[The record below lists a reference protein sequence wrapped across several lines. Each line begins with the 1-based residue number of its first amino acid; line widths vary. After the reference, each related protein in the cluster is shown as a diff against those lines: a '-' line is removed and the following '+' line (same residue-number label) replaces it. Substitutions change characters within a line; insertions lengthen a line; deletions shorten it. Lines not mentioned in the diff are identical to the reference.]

1 MVLRDPEAWQR
12 DSGAPLDEWLAAL
25 HNTPAVFLVHAA
37 EGDPYLGRTGLIRRR
52 LLRLLAERKHASRM
66 LNLRDV
72 ARRIEVWRTAST
84 IETALTS
91 YTLARRHFPE
101 TYSRLLRLPK
111 PPYVKLILNNEFPRT
126 MVTTRLGGRSRY
138 FGPFRNRAAA
148 DSYEKAFLDLF
159 QIRRC
164 QEDLEPSIEHPGCIY
179 GEMRMCLRPCQDAV
193 SKEEYASEVVRVDD
207 FLRTSGHS
215 LLESTRVSRDRLS
228 ESLRFEE
235 AARAHTMLEKV
246 QGITR
251 LSGELAAD
259 VDRLHGVA
267 ITRSIEYEEVSLWF
281 LLKGCWQTPRAFRL
295 TNTAEGRPVPIDTRL
310 REIAAGLPATLA
322 LRDRQDHL
330 SILTRWFFSN
340 WRDGEWIPFD
350 SLESIPYR
358 KLTNAIHRVASGKA
372 DTPAQGTLALGGP
385 QNAPNG

>member
-1 MVLRDPEAWQR
+1 MELRAPEVWQR
-12 DSGAPLDEWLAAL
+12 DSGAPLDEWLDAL

-37 EGDPYLGRTGLIRRR
+37 EGEPYLGRTGLIRRR

-66 LNLRDV
+66 LNLREV
-72 ARRIEVWRTAST
+72 AQRIEVWRTAST
-84 IETALTS
+84 IETALVS

-111 PPYVKLILNNEFPRT
+111 PPYVKLILTNQFPRT

-148 DSYEKAFLDLF
+148 DAFEKAFLDLF

-164 QEDLEPSIEHPGCIY
+164 QEDLEPSPEHPGCIY
-179 GEMRMCLRPCQDAV
+179 GEMRMCLRPCQDAI
-193 SKEEYASEVVRVDD
+193 SKEEYASEVLRVDD

-228 ESLRFEE
+228 ESLHFEE
-235 AARAHTMLEKV
+235 AARAHAMLEKV

-267 ITRSIEYEEVSLWF
+267 ITRSIEYDEVSLWF
-281 LLKGCWQTPRAFRL
+281 LLKGCWQSPRAFAL
-295 TNTAEGRPVPIDTRL
+295 AATAEGRPVPIDTRL
-310 REIAAGLPATLA
+310 REIAAGLPAALM

-372 DTPAQGTLALGGP
+372 DTPAQGMLAFP
-385 QNAPNG
+385 PSTT

>member
-1 MVLRDPEAWQR
+1 MQFREPEVWESGA
-12 DSGAPLDEWLAAL
+12 GAPLDQWLAAL

-37 EGDPYLGRTGLIRRR
+37 EGAPYLGRTGLIRRR
-52 LLRLLAERKHASRM
+52 LLRLLAERKGASRM
-66 LNLRDV
+66 LNLREA

-91 YTLARRHFPE
+91 YTLARRHFPD
-101 TYSRLLRLPK
+101 TYERLLRLPK
-111 PPYVKLILNNEFPRT
+111 PPYVKLILTNAFPRT

-138 FGPFRNRAAA
+138 FGPFHSRAAA
-148 DSYEKAFLDLF
+148 DAFEKAFLDLF

-164 QEDLEPSIEHPGCIY
+164 QEELEPSLEHPGCIY

-193 SKEEYASEVVRVDD
+193 SREEYASEVTRVDE
-207 FLRTSGHS
+207 FLHTSGRS
-215 LLESTRVSRDRLS
+215 LLEATRVSRDRLS
-228 ESLRFEE
+228 ESLHFEE
-235 AARAHTMLEKV
+235 AARAHAMLEKI
-246 QGITR
+246 QGIAR

-259 VDRLHGVA
+259 VDKLFGVA
-267 ITRSIEYEEVSLWF
+267 ITRSIDYDEVLLWF
-281 LLKGCWQTPRAFRL
+281 LLKGCWQTPRAFSL
-295 TNTAEGRPVPIDTRL
+295 AASTEGRPVPIDSRL

-330 SILTRWFFSN
+330 AILTRWFFSN

-350 SLESIPYR
+350 ALESIPYR

-372 DTPAQGTLALGGP
+372 DTPAQGNL
-385 QNAPNG
+385 

>member
-1 MVLRDPEAWQR
+1 MQLREPEAWQR
-12 DSGAPLDEWLAAL
+12 DSRTPLDEWLATL
-25 HNTPAVFLVHAA
+25 HNVPAVFLVHAA
-37 EGDPYLGRTGLIRRR
+37 PAGEAAGPPYLGRTGLVRRR
-52 LLRLLAERKHASRM
+52 LLRLLGERKRASRM

-72 ARRIEVWRTAST
+72 AKRIDVWRTAST
-84 IETALTS
+84 IETALIS
-91 YTLARRHFPE
+91 YALARRHFPD
-101 TYSRLLRLPK
+101 TYARILRLPK
-111 PPYVKLILNNEFPRT
+111 PPYVKLILSNAFPRT

-148 DSYEKAFLDLF
+148 DAFEKAFLDLF

-164 QEDLEPSIEHPGCIY
+164 QEDLDPTPEHPGCIY

-193 SKEEYASEVVRVDD
+193 SAEEYASEVSRVDD
-207 FLRTSGHS
+207 FLRTSGRS
-215 LLESTRVSRDRLS
+215 LLEATRVSRDRLS

-235 AARAHTMLEKV
+235 AARAHSMLEKV
-246 QGITR
+246 QSIAR

-259 VDRLHGVA
+259 VDALHGVA

-281 LLKGCWQTPRAFRL
+281 LLRGCWQAPRAFPL
-295 TNTAEGRPVPIDTRL
+295 ANTAEGRPVPIDTRL
-310 REIAAGLPATLA
+310 REIAATLPGTLT

-330 SILTRWFFSN
+330 AILTRWFFSN

-358 KLTNAIHRVASGKA
+358 KLTNAIHRVAAGKA
-372 DTPAQGTLALGGP
+372 DTPAQGMLPLDH
-385 QNAPNG
+385 